1 MSEVDVPT
9 KGGKKSIIVHLNV
22 VPFIDMMTILVMFL
36 LMTAVWTRTGR
47 LTADQ
52 AVSPPNQQKKQD
64 QKEPP
69 KRLMILVTKNSVK
82 VKFGDQ
88 IPKEIP
94 VEGFVGV
101 IKPLQSYL
109 KSIKGQL
116 SANQKVV
123 VAPIDDLLY
132 QKLIRVI
139 DTLAGVG
146 LNNVMVSD
154 FESVAPQMM

>member
-52 AVSPPNQQKKQD
+52 AVSPPNQQKKEQ

-69 KRLMILVTKNSVK
+69 KRLMILVMKGSVK
-82 VKFGDQ
+82 AKYGDMAPREFPVTGQ
-88 IPKEIP
+88 IGP
-94 VEGFVGV
+94 
-101 IKPLQSYL
+101 IKGLAEFI
-109 KSIKGQL
+109 KSIKSQL

-123 VAPIDDLLY
+123 VAPVDDLVY
-132 QKLIRVI
+132 QGLIRVV
-139 DTLAGVG
+139 DTLAGLG
-146 LNNVMVSD
+146 LNNVMVAD
-154 FESVAPQMM
+154 AESVAPEM